1 VVHSRHFTRE
11 EANAIRVWVAE
22 RVERLREAR
31 DELAASDIAASLTAA
46 TAVSGGSFAGMAH
59 ARAAVIYAL
68 TLEELEEANVVVR
81 DLERGLVDFPTLVD
95 GEEGYL
101 CWLVDEPEV
110 GHWHGLGAGYT
121 GRRPL

>member
-1 VVHSRHFTRE
+1 M
-11 EANAIRVWVAE
+11 RVWVAE

-31 DELAASDIAASLTAA
+31 DELAGSDIAATLTAA
-46 TAVSGGSFAGMAH
+46 TAISGGSFAGMAH

-68 TLEELEEANVVVR
+68 TLEELEEADVVLR

-95 GEEGYL
+95 GQEGYL

-110 GHWHGLGAGYT
+110 GHWHDCDAGFA
-121 GRRPL
+121 GRRPV